1 MSFQLMCNSS
11 FIGSVGSRR
20 YIGLLVII
28 MKNFALIV
36 VDHDLLLMNKKI
48 LVGAIQFVNA
58 VGCIM

>member
-1 MSFQLMCNSS
+1 MSFQLMRNSS